1 MRTLAA
7 VSLFVVS
14 CLFSWAEEAPA
25 NNREDALRILD
36 EWTSLRWG
44 DDNMAWVVHYPDE
57 LVDPWIAAE
66 AERRRLR
73 PDQAEAYRKAFTDEL
88 RIGAATAVM
97 LSVQA
102 FGPEPIKLA
111 PVSENVV
118 LIDAAGNRIKPMVFE
133 KALDNPLMGLVQGFI
148 YFPKQSDK
156 NFRIAVK
163 GLKGEGETLFAF
175 NAPEAGGFIT
185 TTAAAKPPETTASQG
200 KEVIVRIPST
210 KPEKPPE
217 TPKEPEPEFSLV
229 EAEVFQ
235 PTHPADAPPG
245 IGGALG
251 DAGEEAFTLP
261 PVQEPQYPTSPTV
274 KLAPKQVL
282 DIYLRA
288 WIAGDTDRMYEL
300 LSGESQGKISKEL
313 FDREVLTG
321 GFRAALKSGYKVTW
335 SGESAKVTVARKI
348 LLVRT
353 LESKQIN
360 FVLEDGTYRVSW

>member
-7 VSLFVVS
+7 VSLLVVS
-14 CLFSWAEEAPA
+14 CLFLWVGEALA
-25 NNREDALRILD
+25 DNREDALRILD
-36 EWTSLRWG
+36 DWTSLRWG
-44 DDNMAWVVHYPDE
+44 DDNMAWVVHYPEE
-57 LVDPWIAAE
+57 LVTPWIAAE

-88 RIGAATAVM
+88 RIGDATAIM
-97 LSVQA
+97 LSIQA

-111 PVSENVV
+111 PIAENVALV
-118 LIDAAGNRIKPMVFE
+118 DATGNRIKPMVFE
-133 KALDNPLMGLVQGFI
+133 KALEGPLMGLVQGFI
-148 YFPKQSDK
+148 YFPKQNDK

-163 GLKGEGETLFAF
+163 GLKVEGETLFAF
-175 NAPEAGGFIT
+175 DVPETGGYIS
-185 TTAAAKPPETTASQG
+185 TTAAAKSPEAATPQG

-217 TPKEPEPEFSLV
+217 TPKEPEPEFSLA

-235 PTHPADAPPG
+235 PTHPADAQLG
-245 IGGALG
+245 LG
-251 DAGEEAFTLP
+251 DEVGEEAFSLP

-288 WIAGDTDRMYEL
+288 WIAGDTDRMYSL
-300 LSGESQGKISKEL
+300 LSTESQDRISKDL

-335 SGESAKVTVARKI
+335 SEESAKVTVARKI

-353 LESKQIN
+353 LESKQIK

>member
-1 MRTLAA
+1 MRTLTAI
-7 VSLFVVS
+7 SLLAVS
-14 CLFSWAEEAPA
+14 CLFLWAGEALA
-25 NNREDALRILD
+25 DNREDALRILD

-44 DDNMAWVVHYPDE
+44 DDNMAWVVHYPEE

-88 RIGAATAVM
+88 RIGDATAIM
-97 LSVQA
+97 LSIQA

-111 PVSENVV
+111 PIAENVALV
-118 LIDAAGNRIKPMVFE
+118 DAAGNRIKPMVFE

-148 YFPKQSDK
+148 YFPKQSGK
-156 NFRIAVK
+156 NFRIAIK
-163 GLKGEGETLFAF
+163 GLKADGETLFAF
-175 NAPEAGGFIT
+175 NAQEPGGYIT
-185 TTAAAKPPETTASQG
+185 TTAAPKPEATPQG
-200 KEVIVRIPST
+200 KEVIVRIPTT

-217 TPKEPEPEFSLV
+217 KPKEPEPEFSLA
-229 EAEVFQ
+229 EAELFQ
-235 PTHPADAPPG
+235 PTHPADAP
-245 IGGALG
+245 LG
-251 DAGEEAFTLP
+251 LGEGGEEEVFSLP
-261 PVQEPQYPTSPTV
+261 PVQEPQAPISPAV

-288 WIAGDTDRMYEL
+288 WVAGDSDRMYSL
-300 LSGESQGKISKEL
+300 LSTESQGKISKEL

-321 GFRAALKSGYKVTW
+321 GFRSALKSGYKVTW
-335 SGESAKVTVARKI
+335 SGETAKVTVARKI